1 MIAVIITPTN
11 IVVSDTLDVMI
22 HQCSLLSNTETHD
35 TDLVD
40 KSPRKVGQFDR
51 HGGSP
56 DLSKFPLLC
65 EQKLAQR
72 RN

>member
-1 MIAVIITPTN
+1 MIAVLITPTN

-40 KSPRKVGQFDR
+40 KSSSIQKIWSERKPKYIDMQ
-51 HGGSP
+51 
-56 DLSKFPLLC
+56 
-65 EQKLAQR
+65 
-72 RN
+72 